1 MPVSVNWGNEAKTF
15 VVFEFLGNW
24 TWDEYYQG
32 RKRGIAL
39 GNGVPHVVNLLVDYS
54 QSSMF
59 PRNMLSH
66 FGSSMD
72 HNPKEFDLA
81 VIVTESAFAIAMLNM
96 LSKLRKKSKFR
107 VAKTRVQAETILEDF
122 EAQQKADRV
131 IPVP

>member
-1 MPVSVNWGNEAKTF
+1 MPIQVNWGNEAKTV
-15 VVFEFLGNW
+15 VVFEFLGDW

-39 GNGVPHVVNLLVDYS
+39 GNEVPHVVNLIVDYS

-81 VIVTESAFAIAMLNM
+81 VIVTESAFAIAMLNV
-96 LSKLRKKSKFR
+96 LSKLRKKGKFR
-107 VAKTRVQAETILEDF
+107 VAKTRAQAETILENF
-122 EAQQKADRV
+122 EAQQKENRV
-131 IPVP
+131 ILVP

>member
-1 MPVSVNWGNEAKTF
+1 
-15 VVFEFLGNW
+15 
-24 TWDEYYQG
+24 
-32 RKRGIAL
+32 
-39 GNGVPHVVNLLVDYS
+39 
-54 QSSMF
+54 MF